1 MLCQAFFI
9 CYYSCTKMKK
19 GDGFMGKLTDLVRL
33 LAELKNAAEVLVAVI
48 DSLEDMVGSIDNAT
62 SK

>member
-1 MLCQAFFI
+1 
-9 CYYSCTKMKK
+9 
-19 GDGFMGKLTDLVRL
+19 MGKLTDLVRL
-33 LAELKNAAEVLVAVI
+33 LAELKNAAELLVTVI